1 MTSPTRTQLIGALV
15 LAIVALS
22 AVSLMAG
29 RVWTPLSAW
38 TDTSDPRW
46 TIIFAL
52 RLPRTLLGLAVGA
65 VLLALGL
72 ALFVVLAPI
81 GIAVYFYVRWKMG
94 KVLRDLQARQEAMQ
108 PGVQRESGN
117 IIDAEY
123 VVIEDPQRKQ

>member
-1 MTSPTRTQLIGALV
+1 MQ
-15 LAIVALS
+15 
-22 AVSLMAG
+22 
-29 RVWTPLSAW
+29 
-38 TDTSDPRW
+38 
-46 TIIFAL
+46 
-52 RLPRTLLGLAVGA
+52 RLPPHTTVRVFRLPGWAMGLIGLAVGA

>member
-1 MTSPTRTQLIGALV
+1 MNA
-15 LAIVALS
+15 
-22 AVSLMAG
+22 AVQS
-29 RVWTPLSAW
+29 
-38 TDTSDPRW
+38 
-46 TIIFAL
+46 
-52 RLPRTLLGLAVGA
+52 GLAVGA